1 MFFASLITVKH
12 KYGDWKISFTG
23 FMFAVV
29 VQKTVFFFTIFFL
42 HVRKVL
48 PNSEFRIII
57 RFFEEDQILIC
68 YVNLKYTIEITKY

>member
-1 MFFASLITVKH
+1 MVTGRFLSQVSCSLLLLFFL
-12 KYGDWKISFTG
+12 F
-23 FMFAVV
+23 
-29 VQKTVFFFTIFFL
+29 FFL

>member
-1 MFFASLITVKH
+1 MVTGRFLSQVSCSLLLLFFLV
-12 KYGDWKISFTG
+12 
-23 FMFAVV
+23 
-29 VQKTVFFFTIFFL
+29 FFL